1 MKAKDFLPHT
11 MPRTKTLT
19 KSISAR
25 YKDYLK
31 EQQQMKTVS
40 EEQVQKTALGQGY
53 QRFKRK
59 QMKDSAKEM
68 ENKATTKFEKS
79 RGKNDMTLFT
89 QGNAIKRKSSKT
101 TKEAQYLEETT
112 LKELIEKRKQIN

>member
-11 MPRTKTLT
+11 MPRTKALT
-19 KSISAR
+19 KSISVR

-40 EEQVQKTALGQGY
+40 EGTKDCLGQEN

-59 QMKDSAKEM
+59 QMKESAKEM
-68 ENKATTKFEKS
+68 NNKATTKFEK
-79 RGKNDMTLFT
+79 R
-89 QGNAIKRKSSKT
+89 R
-101 TKEAQYLEETT
+101 
-112 LKELIEKRKQIN
+112 EKK

>member
-11 MPRTKTLT
+11 MPRTKALT

-40 EEQVQKTALGQGY
+40 EEQVQKTALD
-53 QRFKRK
+53 
-59 QMKDSAKEM
+59 KDIKDLK
-68 ENKATTKFEKS
+68 ENK
-79 RGKNDMTLFT
+79 
-89 QGNAIKRKSSKT
+89 
-101 TKEAQYLEETT
+101 
-112 LKELIEKRKQIN
+112 

>member
-11 MPRTKTLT
+11 MTRTKVMT

-40 EEQVQKTALGQGY
+40 EQQVQKTALD
-53 QRFKRK
+53 
-59 QMKDSAKEM
+59 KDIKDLK
-68 ENKATTKFEKS
+68 ENK
-79 RGKNDMTLFT
+79 
-89 QGNAIKRKSSKT
+89 
-101 TKEAQYLEETT
+101 
-112 LKELIEKRKQIN
+112 

>member
-11 MPRTKTLT
+11 MTHTKALT

-40 EEQVQKTALGQGY
+40 EEQEQKTALD
-53 QRFKRK
+53 KEI
-59 QMKDSAKEM
+59 KDLK
-68 ENKATTKFEKS
+68 ENK
-79 RGKNDMTLFT
+79 
-89 QGNAIKRKSSKT
+89 
-101 TKEAQYLEETT
+101 
-112 LKELIEKRKQIN
+112 